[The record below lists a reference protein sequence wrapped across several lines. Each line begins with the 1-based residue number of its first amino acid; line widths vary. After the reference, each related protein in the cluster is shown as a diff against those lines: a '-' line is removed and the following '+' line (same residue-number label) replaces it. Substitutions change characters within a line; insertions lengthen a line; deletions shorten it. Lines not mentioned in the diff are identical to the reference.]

1 MPSPDNGPVLMASFK
16 FFDQRKTALANARDA
31 LTPEALSMLQTVV
44 SSGSFAGAARTLGL
58 VPSALSYRVRQIEDA
73 LDVLLFD
80 RSSRQAKLTGAGA
93 ELMREAT
100 RLLADVESVA
110 NRVKRVATGWE
121 PLLTVAVDGVI
132 ARDPVLDL
140 VGAFY
145 ALEPPTRLKLRDETL
160 LGTIEALASG
170 EADLA
175 IGAVLDAA
183 NLAFTATGIRS
194 RPLGELH
201 FVYAVSP
208 NHPLARQAGP
218 ISDDMLR
225 RHRAVAAADSARAGP
240 SMTVNLVGGQDV
252 LTVPTMQSKL
262 AAQLH
267 GLGGGFLPEPM
278 ARPYIEAGH
287 LVELTLERVRPVG
300 QMHCAWRVR
309 TAGSPGRA
317 LEWWLA
323 QFEHEGTRQA
333 LLTRH
338 RGR

>member
-1 MPSPDNGPVLMASFK
+1 
-16 FFDQRKTALANARDA
+16 
-31 LTPEALSMLQTVV
+31 MLQTVA
-44 SSGSFAGAARTLGL
+44 STGSFAAAARALDL

-80 RSSRQAKLTGAGA
+80 RSARQAKVTEAGA
-93 ELMREAT
+93 ELLREAD
-100 RLLADVESVA
+100 RLLNEIDAVA

-121 PLLTVAVDGVI
+121 PMLTIAVDSVI
-132 ARDPVLDL
+132 ARDPLLDL
-140 VGAFY
+140 ATAFF

-160 LGTIEALASG
+160 LGTIEALTSG

-183 NLAFTATGIRS
+183 SLALTATGIRT
-194 RPLGELH
+194 RPIGELR
-201 FVYAVSP
+201 FVYAVAP
-208 NHPLARQAGP
+208 HHPLARLAQP
-218 ISDDMLR
+218 LSDAVMR
-225 RHRAVAAADSARAGP
+225 QHRAVAAADSARHGP
-240 SMTVNLVGGQDV
+240 SMTVNLMGGQDV
-252 LTVPTMQSKL
+252 LTVPSMQAKI

-287 LVELTLERVRPVG
+287 LVELKTERMPPMG
-300 QMHCAWRVR
+300 TMHCAWRVR
-309 TAGSPGRA
+309 SAGKPGRA

-323 QFEHEGTRQA
+323 QFEHEGTRRA
-333 LLTRH
+333 LLERH

>member
-1 MPSPDNGPVLMASFK
+1 MP
-16 FFDQRKTALANARDA
+16 NARDV

-44 SSGSFAGAARTLGL
+44 GAGSFAGAARALGL

-80 RSSRQAKLTGAGA
+80 RSSRQARLTAAGT

-100 RLLADVESVA
+100 RLLADVEAVA

-121 PLLTVAVDGVI
+121 PLLTIAVDSVI
-132 ARDPVLDL
+132 ARDPLYDL

-160 LGTIEALASG
+160 MGTIEALTSG

-175 IGAVLDAA
+175 IGAVLNATS
-183 NLAFTATGIRS
+183 LAFTATGIRS
-194 RPLGELH
+194 RPLGELG
-201 FVYAVSP
+201 FVYAVAP
-208 NHPLARQAGP
+208 HHPLAQLAGP
-218 ISDDMLR
+218 VTDEVLR
-225 RHRAVAAADSARAGP
+225 RHRAVAAADSARVAQ

-252 LTVPTMQSKL
+252 LTVPTMQAKL

-267 GLGGGFLPEPM
+267 GVGGGFLPVPM
-278 ARPYIEAGH
+278 AQPYIDAGH
-287 LVELTLERVRPVG
+287 LVAVPVARAMPIG
-300 QMHCAWRVR
+300 AMHCAWR
-309 TAGSPGRA
+309 AGTPGRA
-317 LEWWLA
+317 LAWWLA
-323 QFEHEGTRQA
+323 QFEHEGTRRA
-333 LLTRH
+333 LLERH

>member
-1 MPSPDNGPVLMASFK
+1 MPSP
-16 FFDQRKTALANARDA
+16 RDV
-31 LTPEALSMLQTVV
+31 LTPDALSMLQTVA
-44 SSGSFAGAARTLGL
+44 STGSFAAAARALDL

-80 RSSRQAKLTGAGA
+80 RSARQAKVTEAGA
-93 ELMREAT
+93 ELLREAD
-100 RLLADVESVA
+100 RLLNEIDAVA

-121 PLLTVAVDGVI
+121 PMLTIAVDSVI
-132 ARDPVLDL
+132 ARDPLLDL
-140 VGAFY
+140 ATAFF

-160 LGTIEALASG
+160 LGTIEALTSG

-183 NLAFTATGIRS
+183 SLALTATGIRT
-194 RPLGELH
+194 RPIGELR
-201 FVYAVSP
+201 FVYAVAP
-208 NHPLARQAGP
+208 HHPLARLAQP
-218 ISDDMLR
+218 LSDAVMR
-225 RHRAVAAADSARAGP
+225 QHRAVAAADSARHGP
-240 SMTVNLVGGQDV
+240 SMTVNLMGGQDV
-252 LTVPTMQSKL
+252 LTVPSMQAKI

-287 LVELTLERVRPVG
+287 LVELKTERMPPMG
-300 QMHCAWRVR
+300 TMHCAWRVR
-309 TAGSPGRA
+309 SAGKPGRA

-323 QFEHEGTRQA
+323 QFEHEGTRRA
-333 LLTRH
+333 LLERH